1 MRVGIIGRTGT
12 LLESA
17 NAIMATGHQV
27 AFILTCKSE
36 QYYDTKESDFKS
48 FADKLRVPFY
58 NTLDLD
64 SCIEIIKEQ
73 GADIGISINWL
84 TILKDPFLSIFPFGV
99 LNAHAGDLPRYKGN
113 ACPNWAILNFENQIG
128 LTIHK
133 MVEELDSGPYLLK
146 HYLGINETTYITD
159 VYNWLNSSIPE
170 MFVEA
175 LSLINK
181 TGFIEQDKSTRS
193 LRTYPRKPED
203 SRINWSKNRREI
215 LANIRASSHP
225 FAGAFCFLN
234 ESNTRVVIF
243 RASPYEVDFDF
254 LAVPGQV
261 CMSAAGL
268 PVIATRD
275 GLIVI
280 EECYVN
286 GLNSNDSLLLITKSL
301 RNRLIY

>member
-17 NAIMATGHQV
+17 NAMLASGHQV

-36 QYYDTKESDFKS
+36 PYYDTKELDFKA
-48 FADKLRVPFY
+48 FADKLGVPFF

-64 SCIEIIKEQ
+64 SHKEIIKAQ
-73 GADIGISINWL
+73 GADVGISINWL

-99 LNAHAGDLPRYKGN
+99 LNAHAGDLPRYRGN
-113 ACPNWAILNFENQIG
+113 ACPNWARLNFEDQIG

-146 HYLGINETTYITD
+146 RFLEINETTYITD
-159 VYNWLNSSIPE
+159 IYNWLNSSVPE

-175 LSLINK
+175 LALMHK
-181 TGFIEQDKSTRS
+181 TGFKKQDESTRA
-193 LRTYPRKPED
+193 LRAYPRKPED
-203 SRINWSKNRREI
+203 SRINWSDSRRVI

-234 ESNTRVVIF
+234 DPDTRVAIY
-243 RASPYEVDFDF
+243 RASSYEVDFDF
-254 LAVPGQV
+254 LAIPGQV
-261 CMSAAGL
+261 CMSVNGQ

-280 EECYVN
+280 EECSVSGFN
-286 GLNSNDSLLLITKSL
+286 AKDSLLFITKSL
-301 RNRLIY
+301 RNRLI

>member
-1 MRVGIIGRTGT
+1 MRVGIIGRTGL

-17 NAIMATGHQV
+17 NEILANGHQI

-36 QYYDTKESDFKS
+36 PYYDIKETDFEA
-48 FADKLRVPFY
+48 FANKLRVPFF

-64 SCIEIIKEQ
+64 SHKKIIKAQ
-73 GADIGISINWL
+73 GADVCISINWL
-84 TILKDPFLSIFPFGV
+84 TILKAPFLSIFPFGV

-113 ACPNWAILNFENQIG
+113 ACPNWAILNFEDKIG

-146 HYLGINETTYITD
+146 RFLEINETTYITD
-159 VYNWLNSSIPE
+159 VYNWLNSSVPE

-175 LSLINK
+175 LALIHK
-181 TGFIEQDKSTRS
+181 TSFKKQDESIRT
-193 LRTYPRKPED
+193 LRAYPRKPED
-203 SRINWSKNRREI
+203 SRINWTDSRRVI

-234 ESNTRVVIF
+234 DPDTRVVIY
-243 RASPYEVDFDF
+243 RASLYEVDFDF
-254 LAVPGQV
+254 LAAPGQV
-261 CMSAAGL
+261 CMPANGQ

-280 EECYVN
+280 EECSVSGFN
-286 GLNSNDSLLLITKSL
+286 ANDSLLYILKSL
-301 RNRLIY
+301 RNRLI